1 MFCKAKFA
9 CFTQSTMISW
19 VWFSQ
24 IASKHVIFGSL
35 STVAELLTVGM
46 ASRTLEL
53 PQRMMVLLAA

>member
-1 MFCKAKFA
+1 
-9 CFTQSTMISW
+9 MISW
-19 VWFSQ
+19 VWLSQ